1 MDICT
6 KKTRYKLASNT
17 QKPKNLNNKKKREH
31 LLKAFNNQKLINMP
45 SIIQIQHNRTTKIE
59 ADHKDKDFKAYPIQ
73 QSRPLSLNLSSS
85 ACLMKMT
92 EANESYLLVAHPLFF
107 HFVSEISDYFYS
119 IQKV

>member
-1 MDICT
+1 
-6 KKTRYKLASNT
+6 
-17 QKPKNLNNKKKREH
+17 
-31 LLKAFNNQKLINMP
+31 MP
-45 SIIQIQHNRTTKIE
+45 SIIKIQHNRTTKIE